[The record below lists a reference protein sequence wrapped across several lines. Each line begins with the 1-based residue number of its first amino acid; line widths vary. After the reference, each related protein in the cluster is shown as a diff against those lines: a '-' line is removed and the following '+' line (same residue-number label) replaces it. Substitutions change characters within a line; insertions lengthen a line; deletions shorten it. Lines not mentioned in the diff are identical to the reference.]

1 MSEIRFFWEVAAD
14 PMQLRTPSQP
24 LRREP
29 IVAWRLYSSD
39 TERPLMT
46 DHANTALEWLMR
58 AGYGARGVVYLI
70 VGGIAFFAA
79 LNGGEAEGTSGAL
92 NFLIRQPFGAVLLAI
107 TAAGLFAYTLWRLVD
122 GIMDLENEGDD
133 AEGYANRAGQIMSGL
148 THAALGVSAIL
159 ILMKGARASGDDSSA
174 ENWSASLMQHPA
186 GQLVVIAAGI
196 TTLCVAIYLFHKA
209 WNAAHRKDIIR
220 REMAERLEPAVRFGL
235 AAHGFVLL
243 IVGGLILWAGISAN
257 PEHAAGL
264 GEALRILETQAYG
277 RVLLALAGAGL
288 VGFAVYCFV
297 MARYRIVPKLSG
309 NTLKTLASPVS

>member
-1 MSEIRFFWEVAAD
+1 MSEIRFFWEVAAG
-14 PMQLRTPSQP
+14 PMQLRAPSQP
-24 LRREP
+24 PHREP

-288 VGFAVYCFV
+288 VGFAIYCFV